1 MQLWL
6 FQSIIFT
13 ILSGAVIND
22 ITNNPMVL
30 ANIEEL
36 QKAWD
41 DLNDLLEEKEKDL
54 QVSQIQILS
63 LIPLIILFFDF
74 LNVFFK
80 LTWRSTNI

>member
-1 MQLWL
+1 MIN
-6 FQSIIFT
+6 FHYYRF
-13 ILSGAVIND
+13 SGAVIND

-54 QVSQIQILS
+54 QVSQIQTLS
-63 LIPLIILFFDF
+63 LIPCLILFF
-74 LNVFFK
+74 
-80 LTWRSTNI
+80 

>member
-1 MQLWL
+1 MTTCNCHL
-6 FQSIIFT
+6 FQSIMFT
-13 ILSGAVIND
+13 IISGAVIND

-54 QVSQIQILS
+54 QVSPIKPNQSQL
-63 LIPLIILFFDF
+63 LFR
-74 LNVFFK
+74 K
-80 LTWRSTNI
+80 IETASHQ

>member
-1 MQLWL
+1 MQLSL
-6 FQSIIFT
+6 ISIINFHYYCF
-13 ILSGAVIND
+13 SGAVIND

-30 ANIEEL
+30 TNIEEL

-63 LIPLIILFFDF
+63 LIP
-74 LNVFFK
+74 
-80 LTWRSTNI
+80 